1 MCMRMLQVLGNKG
14 VNEIVDW
21 ATIVVGVLAFI
32 GTLVGAYCSNNKT
45 VALVTYRLQAL
56 EKKVE
61 QHNKV
66 VERMLIAENE
76 IKTMKKEIEKVEVE
90 MHDFEYK

>member
-1 MCMRMLQVLGNKG
+1 MNKL
-14 VNEIVDW
+14 VDW
-21 ATIVVGVLAFI
+21 ATIVVGVLASI

>member
-1 MCMRMLQVLGNKG
+1 M
-14 VNEIVDW
+14 NELVDW

-56 EKKVE
+56 KKKVE
-61 QHNKV
+61 KHNKV

>member
-1 MCMRMLQVLGNKG
+1 M
-14 VNEIVDW
+14 NELLDW
-21 ATIVVGVLAFI
+21 ATIIVGVLAFI
-32 GTLVGAYCSNNKT
+32 GTLVGAYCSSNKT

-66 VERMLIAENE
+66 VERMSVAENE
-76 IKTMKKEIEKVEVE
+76 IKAIKKEIEKIEVEVY
-90 MHDFEYK
+90 DIDNK

>member
-1 MCMRMLQVLGNKG
+1 M
-14 VNEIVDW
+14 DW
-21 ATIVVGVLAFI
+21 ATIIVGVLAFV

>member
-1 MCMRMLQVLGNKG
+1 MNKL
-14 VNEIVDW
+14 VDW

-32 GTLVGAYCSNNKT
+32 GTLVGAYCSSNKT

-66 VERMLIAENE
+66 VERMSVAENE
-76 IKTMKKEIEKVEVE
+76 IKAIKKEMEKVEVE
-90 MHDFEYK
+90 VHDIDNK

>member
-1 MCMRMLQVLGNKG
+1 M
-14 VNEIVDW
+14 DW
-21 ATIVVGVLAFI
+21 ATIVVGILAFI

-66 VERMLIAENE
+66 VERMSVAENE
-76 IKTMKKEIEKVEVE
+76 IKAIKKEMEKVEVE
-90 MHDFEYK
+90 VHDIDNK

>member
-1 MCMRMLQVLGNKG
+1 M
-14 VNEIVDW
+14 DW
-21 ATIVVGVLAFI
+21 TSIVVAILAFI

-66 VERMLIAENE
+66 VERMFIAEND

-90 MHDFEYK
+90 IHDFEYK

>member
-1 MCMRMLQVLGNKG
+1 M
-14 VNEIVDW
+14 DW
-21 ATIVVGVLAFI
+21 TAIVVGILAFI

-66 VERMLIAENE
+66 VERMFIAEND

>member
-1 MCMRMLQVLGNKG
+1 M
-14 VNEIVDW
+14 NELVDW
-21 ATIVVGVLAFI
+21 GTIVVGVLAFI

>member
-1 MCMRMLQVLGNKG
+1 MNKL
-14 VNEIVDW
+14 VDW

-66 VERMLIAENE
+66 VERMLVAENE

-90 MHDFEYK
+90 IHDFEYK

>member
-1 MCMRMLQVLGNKG
+1 MNKL
-14 VNEIVDW
+14 VDW

-66 VERMLIAENE
+66 IERMLIAENE

>member
-1 MCMRMLQVLGNKG
+1 M
-14 VNEIVDW
+14 NELVDW
-21 ATIVVGVLAFI
+21 ATIIVGVLAFV

-90 MHDFEYK
+90 IHDFEYK

>member
-1 MCMRMLQVLGNKG
+1 M
-14 VNEIVDW
+14 NELVDW

-66 VERMLIAENE
+66 VERMFIAENE

>member
-1 MCMRMLQVLGNKG
+1 M
-14 VNEIVDW
+14 DW
-21 ATIVVGVLAFI
+21 ATIIVGVLAFI

-56 EKKVE
+56 ERKVE

>member
-1 MCMRMLQVLGNKG
+1 MNKL
-14 VNEIVDW
+14 VDW

>member
-1 MCMRMLQVLGNKG
+1 M
-14 VNEIVDW
+14 NELVDW
-21 ATIVVGVLAFI
+21 ATIVVGVLAFL

>member
-1 MCMRMLQVLGNKG
+1 MRLYMSEADGNKG
-14 VNEIVDW
+14 VNELVDW

>member
-1 MCMRMLQVLGNKG
+1 M
-14 VNEIVDW
+14 DW

-66 VERMLIAENE
+66 VERMSVAENE
-76 IKTMKKEIEKVEVE
+76 IKEIKKEMEKVEVE
-90 MHDFEYK
+90 VHDIDNK

>member
-1 MCMRMLQVLGNKG
+1 M
-14 VNEIVDW
+14 DW

-66 VERMLIAENE
+66 VERMIVAEND
-76 IKTMKKEIEKVEVE
+76 IKSMKKEIEKVEVE

>member
-1 MCMRMLQVLGNKG
+1 MSQVLGNKG
-14 VNEIVDW
+14 VNELLDW
-21 ATIVVGVLAFI
+21 ATIIVGVLAFI

-66 VERMLIAENE
+66 VERMSVAENE
-76 IKTMKKEIEKVEVE
+76 IKAIKKEIEKVEVE
-90 MHDFEYK
+90 VHDIDDK

>member
-1 MCMRMLQVLGNKG
+1 M
-14 VNEIVDW
+14 DW
-21 ATIVVGVLAFI
+21 TSIVVAILAFI

>member
-1 MCMRMLQVLGNKG
+1 M
-14 VNEIVDW
+14 DW
-21 ATIVVGVLAFI
+21 TSIVVAILAFI

-66 VERMLIAENE
+66 VERMFIAEND

>member
-1 MCMRMLQVLGNKG
+1 MNKL
-14 VNEIVDW
+14 VDW

-66 VERMLIAENE
+66 VERMLIDENE

-90 MHDFEYK
+90 IHDFEYK

>member
-1 MCMRMLQVLGNKG
+1 M
-14 VNEIVDW
+14 NELVDW
-21 ATIVVGVLAFI
+21 ATIVAGVLAFI

>member
-1 MCMRMLQVLGNKG
+1 MNKL
-14 VNEIVDW
+14 VDW

-66 VERMLIAENE
+66 IERMIVAEND
-76 IKTMKKEIEKVEVE
+76 IKSMKKEIEKVEVE

>member
-1 MCMRMLQVLGNKG
+1 M
-14 VNEIVDW
+14 DW
-21 ATIVVGVLAFI
+21 TSIVVAILAFI

-56 EKKVE
+56 ETTVE

-66 VERMLIAENE
+66 VERMFVAEND

-90 MHDFEYK
+90 IHDFEYK

>member
-1 MCMRMLQVLGNKG
+1 M
-14 VNEIVDW
+14 DW
-21 ATIVVGVLAFI
+21 TSIVVAILAFI

-66 VERMLIAENE
+66 VERMIVAEND
-76 IKTMKKEIEKVEVE
+76 IKSMKKEIEKVEVE

>member
-1 MCMRMLQVLGNKG
+1 M
-14 VNEIVDW
+14 NELVDW

-66 VERMLIAENE
+66 VERMIVAEND
-76 IKTMKKEIEKVEVE
+76 IKSMKKEIEKVEVE

>member
-1 MCMRMLQVLGNKG
+1 M
-14 VNEIVDW
+14 DW

-66 VERMLIAENE
+66 VERMSVAENE
-76 IKTMKKEIEKVEVE
+76 IKAIKKEMEKVEVE
-90 MHDFEYK
+90 VHDFEYK

>member
-1 MCMRMLQVLGNKG
+1 MNKL
-14 VNEIVDW
+14 VDW

-90 MHDFEYK
+90 IHDFEYK

>member
-1 MCMRMLQVLGNKG
+1 M
-14 VNEIVDW
+14 DW

-61 QHNKV
+61 QHNKA

>member
-1 MCMRMLQVLGNKG
+1 M
-14 VNEIVDW
+14 DW
-21 ATIVVGVLAFI
+21 TAIVVGILAFI

-66 VERMLIAENE
+66 VERMFIAEND

-90 MHDFEYK
+90 IHDFEYK

>member
-1 MCMRMLQVLGNKG
+1 M
-14 VNEIVDW
+14 NELVDW
-21 ATIVVGVLAFI
+21 ATIIVGVLAFV

-66 VERMLIAENE
+66 VERMFVAENE

>member
-1 MCMRMLQVLGNKG
+1 M
-14 VNEIVDW
+14 NELLDW
-21 ATIVVGVLAFI
+21 ATIIVGVLAFI
-32 GTLVGAYCSNNKT
+32 GTLVGAYCSSNKT

-66 VERMLIAENE
+66 VERMSVAENE
-76 IKTMKKEIEKVEVE
+76 IEAIKKEIEKVEVE
-90 MHDFEYK
+90 VHDIDNK

>member
-1 MCMRMLQVLGNKG
+1 M
-14 VNEIVDW
+14 DW

-90 MHDFEYK
+90 MHDFEYN

>member
-1 MCMRMLQVLGNKG
+1 M
-14 VNEIVDW
+14 NELVDW
-21 ATIVVGVLAFI
+21 ATIIVGVLAFI

-90 MHDFEYK
+90 MHDFEYT

>member
-1 MCMRMLQVLGNKG
+1 MNKL
-14 VNEIVDW
+14 VDW
-21 ATIVVGVLAFI
+21 ATIIVGVLAFI

-66 VERMLIAENE
+66 VERMSIAEND
-76 IKTMKKEIEKVEVE
+76 IKAIKKEIEKVEVE
-90 MHDFEYK
+90 VHDIDNK

>member
-1 MCMRMLQVLGNKG
+1 M
-14 VNEIVDW
+14 NELVDW
-21 ATIVVGVLAFI
+21 ATIIVGVLAFI
-32 GTLVGAYCSNNKT
+32 GTLVGAYCSSNKT

>member
-1 MCMRMLQVLGNKG
+1 M
-14 VNEIVDW
+14 NELVDW

-76 IKTMKKEIEKVEVE
+76 IKKKKKEIEKVEVE